1 MKKGNI
7 LKIGFW
13 SSCALMLLPMIV
25 DASTTSAL
33 PAGWNAESHNSLI
46 SKVSEIKGFIF
57 STPVMIGGMFAFAMA
72 IYHTFREGSVMPLLT
87 VIGII
92 ILASLAPLILDIVQ
106 PVSASGMTLDS
117 LKELIVFSNLT
128 KS

>member
-1 MKKGNI
+1 MKKRNI
-7 LKIGFW
+7 FKKGFW
-13 SSCALMLLPMIV
+13 GICALMLLPMIV
-25 DASTTSAL
+25 EASTTNAL
-33 PAGWNAESHNSLI
+33 PTGWSSESHTSLV

-106 PVSASGMTLDS
+106 PASASGMTLDS
-117 LKELIVFSNLT
+117 LKELIVFSSLT